1 VWRAEWQA
9 NAASTAGATNAQHV
23 AASDPHGDR
32 AYAGTLLATGTAAA
46 ALSAPWSG
54 LTGTPPKLNAATNAD
69 WATAAGTATD
79 ATARASA
86 ATAQSNALAAAESA
100 ADAHTHG
107 TNAEARAA
115 LSVTN
120 GGATVNG
127 YSVSNGAAIT
137 LTAGDV
143 GALARTGGVLVT
155 EGGDVVGTLN
165 TSKSYTG
172 VGESTNGA
180 PRIYLGEN
188 PASGDDSAI
197 CIGRTLNGSNL
208 FSHALRDESVV
219 TSGGTDTGYAS
230 YDAVPTLRGSNHW
243 NHYISFQS
251 RPIVSVSTG
260 NVPIYGFNFYPI
272 INSTNTQ
279 VTMLNFSGIGG
290 TGNVAAAYGIV
301 IPAGTFSAAGDAYAM
316 LSFDTRAKIYLA
328 STIYAG
334 AGITTTGS
342 LVSREW
348 TPQNDNN
355 TVCGGFGTKTF
366 GGFYGTALGYNA
378 WKSFTAFSSHN
389 TALGTAAGYSQTA
402 GSRNTYLGA
411 YAGYGVT
418 SGSNNIAI
426 GTSAGFTQGAGWNDN
441 LLITPYQSATAVAEN
456 TNALIVGKFSLAGP
470 ASQWLTVN
478 GTLTV
483 AVNAVVNDNLTIVNG
498 NVYCTNRWEDLRIS
512 PNGMNL
518 PGAPAAAAFVV
529 DSGPSSDQAALR
541 FTAAGTTEAGAE
553 FQIPHAWVSNSVVY
567 PHFHMQNNTTGPHTS
582 VWQLAYSWANINA
595 TFPASTLVT
604 VTNID
609 LVGTQYRHRIV
620 TVPTNGIQGTNL
632 TLSSVLRWRLS
643 RLGDDAED
651 TGGAIDLV
659 SADLHYQT
667 LGFPVP
673 YTP

>member
-1 VWRAEWQA
+1 
-9 NAASTAGATNAQHV
+9 
-23 AASDPHGDR
+23 
-32 AYAGTLLATGTAAA
+32 
-46 ALSAPWSG
+46 LSWF
-54 LTGTPPKLNAATNAD
+54 LTH
-69 WATAAGTATD
+69 ATD
-79 ATARASA
+79 P
-86 ATAQSNALAAAESA
+86 NA
-100 ADAHTHG
+100 
-107 TNAEARAA
+107 
-115 LSVTN
+115 VTN

-127 YSVSNGAAIT
+127 YSINNGAAIS

-155 EGGDVVGTLN
+155 EGGGVVGTLN

-172 VGESTNGA
+172 VGTSTNGA

-188 PASGDDSAI
+188 PSSGDDSAI

-230 YDAVPTLRGSNHW
+230 FDAVPTLRGSNHW

-301 IPAGTFSAAGDAYAM
+301 IPAGTFSAAGDAYAL
-316 LSFDTRAKIYLA
+316 LSYDTKAKIYLA

-378 WKSFTAFSSHN
+378 WKSFTGFSSHN

-402 GSRNTYLGA
+402 GNRNTYLGA

-426 GTSAGFTQGAGWNDN
+426 GASAGYTQGAGWNDN
-441 LLITPYQSATAVAEN
+441 LVITPYQSASAVAEN

-478 GTLTV
+478 GTLTA
-483 AVNAVVNDNLTIVNG
+483 AVNAVVKGNLSVGGSATVSSNLTVAGSVFLGPAIDG
-498 NVYCTNRWEDLRIS
+498 NRARL
-512 PNGMNL
+512 
-518 PGAPAAAAFVV
+518 F
-529 DSGPSSDQAALR
+529 SD
-541 FTAAGTTEAGAE
+541 
-553 FQIPHAWVSNSVVY
+553 
-567 PHFHMQNNTTGPHTS
+567 
-582 VWQLAYSWANINA
+582 
-595 TFPASTLVT
+595 
-604 VTNID
+604 
-609 LVGTQYRHRIV
+609 
-620 TVPTNGIQGTNL
+620 GTNL
-632 TLSSVLRWRLS
+632 FFVTASLATTNALTSN
-643 RLGDDAED
+643 
-651 TGGAIDLV
+651 
-659 SADLHYQT
+659 
-667 LGFPVP
+667 P
-673 YTP
+673 

>member
-1 VWRAEWQA
+1 MVVKLGTRVQQGTGVASGDYSFAGHNSTASGNGSWANYLSTASGIGSWANYFSTASALGAWAMLNSTASGDGAWAMYLSTASGIGSWAMRGSLASGLGSWAMNGANATDDHAFAWRA
-9 NAASTAGATNAQHV
+9 NS
-23 AASDPHGDR
+23 HGD
-32 AYAGTLLATGTAAA
+32 GTFNIGPDGGVNGVYVGNTN
-46 ALSAPWSG
+46 LSWF
-54 LTGTPPKLNAATNAD
+54 LTH
-69 WATAAGTATD
+69 ATD
-79 ATARASA
+79 P
-86 ATAQSNALAAAESA
+86 NA
-100 ADAHTHG
+100 
-107 TNAEARAA
+107 
-115 LSVTN
+115 VTN

-127 YSVSNGAAIT
+127 YSINNGAAIS

-155 EGGDVVGTLN
+155 EGGGVVGTLN

-172 VGESTNGA
+172 VGTSTNGA

-188 PASGDDSAI
+188 PSSGDDSAI

-230 YDAVPTLRGSNHW
+230 FDAVPTLRGSNHW

-301 IPAGTFSAAGDAYAM
+301 IPAGTFSAAGDAYAL
-316 LSFDTRAKIYLA
+316 LSYDTKAKIYLA

-378 WKSFTAFSSHN
+378 WKSFTGFSSHN

-402 GSRNTYLGA
+402 GNRNTYLGA

-426 GTSAGFTQGAGWNDN
+426 GASAGYTQGAGWNDN
-441 LLITPYQSATAVAEN
+441 LVITPYQSASAVAEN

-478 GTLTV
+478 GTLTA
-483 AVNAVVNDNLTIVNG
+483 AVNAVVKGNLSVGGSATVSSNLTVAGSVFLGPAIDG
-498 NVYCTNRWEDLRIS
+498 NRARL
-512 PNGMNL
+512 
-518 PGAPAAAAFVV
+518 F
-529 DSGPSSDQAALR
+529 SD
-541 FTAAGTTEAGAE
+541 
-553 FQIPHAWVSNSVVY
+553 
-567 PHFHMQNNTTGPHTS
+567 
-582 VWQLAYSWANINA
+582 
-595 TFPASTLVT
+595 
-604 VTNID
+604 
-609 LVGTQYRHRIV
+609 
-620 TVPTNGIQGTNL
+620 GTNL
-632 TLSSVLRWRLS
+632 FFVTASLATTNALTSN
-643 RLGDDAED
+643 
-651 TGGAIDLV
+651 
-659 SADLHYQT
+659 
-667 LGFPVP
+667 P
-673 YTP
+673 